1 MKILIMGLPGS
12 GKTTLANQLNLT
24 LHNCVWY
31 NADIT
36 RKKYDDW
43 DFSKEGRIRQ
53 AHRMKS
59 LSDESLLNYH
69 IKYVIC
75 DFVAPTK
82 EIRNIFDANYTIW
95 MDTINKGRFK
105 DTNKIFEVPKHYDLR
120 FTNFNY
126 DIEKIAHDIQLLSTK
141 GS

>member
-1 MKILIMGLPGS
+1 MGLPGS

-24 LHNCVWY
+24 LHSCVWY

-43 DFSKEGRIRQ
+43 DFSEEGRIRQ
-53 AHRMKS
+53 AYRMKS
-59 LSDESLLNYH
+59 LSDESLLNPH

-75 DFVAPTK
+75 DFIAPTK
-82 EIRNIFDANYTIW
+82 GIRAIFNADYTIW
-95 MDTINKGRFK
+95 MDTINKGKFK